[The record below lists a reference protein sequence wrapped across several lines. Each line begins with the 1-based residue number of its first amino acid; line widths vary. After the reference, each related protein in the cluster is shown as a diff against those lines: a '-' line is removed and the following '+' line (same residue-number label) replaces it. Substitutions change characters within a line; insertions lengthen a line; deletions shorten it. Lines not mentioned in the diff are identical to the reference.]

1 MPDSYSEFKLF
12 SRPEALNNFS
22 HWFPKVQNCG
32 MPVPKSVI
40 VPVPDDLWKGETFY
54 MEHYEKNMEEILA
67 FTNAYVLPAIE
78 EAKIGSLLFLKNA
91 TYSGKFDA
99 GRSCFCMKDRYQLAE
114 HIAQIMYDSLC
125 CEAGGTS
132 EVVIRERITRNLSTT
147 PCIYNGLPLRPEFRV
162 FYAFDAKKPIFTANY
177 WDYDYVA
184 PHLYEKTDRIVF
196 NAMREAIEDAFE
208 AYKDT
213 VTDLVSD
220 AMSRV
225 EGLSGPWSVDVML
238 EDYPSSEAIQ
248 ANTELLSP
256 EGVEKYVRFMEQ
268 QRQPK
273 FWLIDMALAERSSY
287 WENRP
292 GRE

>member
-1 MPDSYSEFKLF
+1 MPDLYSEYKLF

-22 HWFPKVQNCG
+22 HWFPKIQNCG
-32 MPVPKSVI
+32 MSVPKSVI

-78 EAKIGSLLFLKNA
+78 E
-91 TYSGKFDA
+91 
-99 GRSCFCMKDRYQLAE
+99 YQLAE

-162 FYAFDAKKPIFTANY
+162 FYDFDAKKPIFTANY

-256 EGVEKYVRFMEQ
+256 DGVEKYVKFMEH
-268 QRQPK
+268 QRQPH

-287 WENRP
+287 WEKRP
-292 GRE
+292 GLE